1 MSPKVILFLLL
12 FFPSVSLLAQEI
24 CDNGLDD
31 DGDSLVDLND
41 PDCDCSGVIPLAPSM
56 IPNPSFED
64 TLCCPTGYDQLSCTQ
79 SWQSGTTTSSDLFH
93 SCGFANPTQVDAPL
107 PLPAGDAFAGFI
119 NNGSYQEFLGTCLPN
134 DLVAGT
140 SYKLKAAVGFGIDV
154 GTAYSGVSPFIFSL
168 YGAPNCVPFPINM
181 AGNGCPTLVSPDWV
195 LLGSVTIT
203 GNEEWVEA
211 IIDFTPTQNIGSII
225 IGPDCGLI
233 SPPAYYFVDNL
244 ILGLSSDFGGVSMSR
259 SGDPCQGTLS
269 LTADPINN
277 PNIQYQWYKDG
288 VALLG
293 ESSPSILVPSGPGG
307 MFQLRVWDGLCC
319 DTIQEFIPI
328 GNGLV
333 QVDISGQLEI
343 CDGEQTAL
351 SGPVGFVTYA
361 WTTPTGNAFGAQIN
375 ANAAGQH
382 ILVAV
387 DINGCQVS
395 DTVDLIVNATPI
407 VQATT
412 EDVRCFGERN
422 GSIQLTTTA
431 SPTPVQYSL
440 DNGSSITTGLFRGLI
455 AGPYIYLVIDAK
467 GCETVGTI
475 NIFEPNPLSI
485 EIDQIQD
492 AACDL
497 ANGLVRLSANGGTEP
512 YVISWAPD
520 NSNLLE
526 RNDLAEGSYG
536 VKIVDGN
543 ACQDSISFQL
553 TNDTRPIADFVIP
566 IRDAS
571 AIALSEANISFQ
583 NTTQNGFQ
591 YTWNFGDGS
600 ATVGSVNPT
609 HTFTQAGIYPITLVA
624 YNRSGD
630 FCTDTTMQTIRI
642 LDDFHL
648 YFPTAFTPNNDGSN
662 DLYQL
667 KGEGISQLDCTILDR
682 WGQVVVIWSGIDGS
696 WDGTRNGR
704 AVPEGVYSIQVRAI
718 TNRGEALERGQ
729 TITLIR

>member
-12 FFPSVSLLAQEI
+12 FFPSVPLLAQEI
-24 CDNGLDD
+24 CNNGLDD

-41 PDCDCSGVIPLAPSM
+41 PDCDCNGVIPLAPSM
-56 IPNPSFED
+56 ISNPSFED

-79 SWQSGTTTSSDLFH
+79 NWQSGTTTSSDLFH
-93 SCGFANPTQVDAPL
+93 TCGFVNPTQVDAPL

-119 NNGSYQEFLGTCLPN
+119 NNGSYQEFLGSCLPN

-140 SYKLKAAVGFGIDV
+140 NYRLKAAVGFGIDV
-154 GTAYSGVSPFIFSL
+154 GTAYSGVSPFTFSL
-168 YGAPNCVPFPINM
+168 YGAPNCVAFPINT

-211 IIDFTPTQNIGSII
+211 IIDFTPTQDIGSII
-225 IGPDCGLI
+225 IGPDCGLL

-244 ILGLSSDFGGVSMSR
+244 VLGLVTDFGGVSMSR

-269 LTADPINN
+269 LTVDPINN
-277 PNIQYQWYKDG
+277 PNLQYQWYKDG
-288 VALLG
+288 VALVG
-293 ESSPSILVPSGPGG
+293 ENTPSLFIPSGPGG
-307 MFQLRVWDGLCC
+307 LFQVRVWDGICC

-333 QVDISGQLEI
+333 EVDISGQLEI

-351 SGPVGFVTYA
+351 SGPIGFTTYA
-361 WTTPTGNAFGAQIN
+361 WTTPTGNAFGPQIN
-375 ANAAGQH
+375 ASSAGQH
-382 ILVAV
+382 ILEVT

-395 DTVDLIVNATPI
+395 DTVDLIINATPI
-407 VQATT
+407 VQTST
-412 EDVRCFGERN
+412 EDVQCFGERN
-422 GSIQLTTTA
+422 GSIQLTA
-431 SPTPVQYSL
+431 AAAPRPVQYSV
-440 DNGSSITTGLFRGLI
+440 DNGNAITNGLFRGLI
-455 AGPYIYLVIDAK
+455 AGPYAYLVIDAK
-467 GCETVGTI
+467 GCEAVGTI
-475 NIFEPNPLSI
+475 NIFEPNPLAI

-492 AACDL
+492 AGCDL
-497 ANGLVRLSANGGTEP
+497 ANGLVRLSTNGGTGP

-520 NSNLLE
+520 NSILLE

-536 VKIVDGN
+536 VKVVDAN
-543 ACQDSISFQL
+543 ACQDSISFQI
-553 TNDTRPIADFVIP
+553 TNDTRPVADFVIP
-566 IRDAS
+566 RRDTS
-571 AIALSEANISFQ
+571 AIALSEANINFQ

-591 YTWNFGDGS
+591 YSWDFGDGS
-600 ATVGSVNPT
+600 ANVGSVNPT
-609 HTFTQAGIYPITLVA
+609 HTFTQAGSYTITLIA
-624 YNRSGD
+624 FNRSGD
-630 FCTDTTMQTIRI
+630 FCADTTMQTIRI

-667 KGEGISQLDCTILDR
+667 KGEGLSQLDCTIFDR
-682 WGQVVVIWSGIDGS
+682 WGQVVATWSGIDGS

-704 AVPEGVYSIQVRAI
+704 AVPQGVYTIQVRAI